1 MEQELEEILARFR
14 ETDGTLLILTGAGI
28 SAESGIPT
36 FRGREGFWTVGSVNY
51 TPMEMATLGM
61 FAGAPQE
68 VWAWYLT
75 RFDACRA
82 AAPNAAHYA
91 IAALERHYGDRM
103 TLVTQ
108 NIDGLHQRA
117 GSTDARTLAIHG
129 DARLMRC
136 TDPSHDEPVPL
147 PALGAARAP
156 LPESTR
162 RALTCPRCGG
172 WMRPHVLW
180 FDEYY
185 DERFYRSES
194 ALKAAARAAL
204 LIVVGTTGSTS
215 LPVQIGYICERRG
228 IPIIDV
234 NPEENPFGEMA
245 RAGGGVVL
253 REAATEALP
262 RIMRLLTL
270 P

>member
-1 MEQELEEILARFR
+1 MERELERTLDRFR
-14 ETDGTLLILTGAGI
+14 GGDGTLLILTGAGI

-36 FRGREGFWTVGSVNY
+36 FRGRDGFWTVGSVNY
-51 TPMEMATLGM
+51 TPMEMATRAM
-61 FAGAPQE
+61 FRRAPEE
-68 VWAWYLT
+68 VWAWYLA

-82 AAPNAAHYA
+82 AEPNAAHYA

-117 GSTDARTLAIHG
+117 GSSDARTLAIHG

-136 TDPSHDEPVPL
+136 AGSSHDEPVPL
-147 PALGAARAP
+147 PALPPPRAP
-156 LPESTR
+156 LPEDVRS
-162 RALTCPRCGG
+162 ALTCPRCGG

-194 ALKAAARAAL
+194 ALRAAAEAEL
-204 LIVVGTTGSTS
+204 LIVVGTTGSTT
-215 LPVQIGYICERRG
+215 LPVQIAYICESRG
-228 IPIIDV
+228 VPIIDV

-245 RAGGGVVL
+245 RAGGGVVI
-253 REAATEALP
+253 RETATSALP
-262 RIMRLLTL
+262 RIMRLLTS
-270 P
+270 

>member
-1 MEQELEEILARFR
+1 MNDALERTLERFR
-14 ETDGTLLILTGAGI
+14 RSGGSLLILTGAGV

-204 LIVVGTTGSTS
+204 LIVVGTTGSTT

-234 NPEENPFGEMA
+234 NPEENTFGEMA

>member
-1 MEQELEEILARFR
+1 MEQELERTLTRFR
-14 ETDGTLLILTGAGI
+14 RSGGPLLILTGAGV

-36 FRGREGFWTVGSVNY
+36 FRGREGFWTVGSINY
-51 TPMEMATLGM
+51 TPMEMATLAM
-61 FAGAPQE
+61 FERAPEE

-82 AAPNAAHYA
+82 AEPNAAHYA
-91 IAALERHYGDRM
+91 IAAIEQHYRDRM

-117 GSTDARTLAIHG
+117 GSSDARTFAIHG
-129 DARLMRC
+129 DARRMRC
-136 TDPSHDEPVPL
+136 AGPSHDEPVPL
-147 PALGAARAP
+147 PSLGAARAP

-194 ALKAAARAAL
+194 ALKAATEAAL
-204 LIVVGTTGSTS
+204 LIVVGTTGATS
-215 LPVQIGYICERRG
+215 LPMQIGLVCQSRG
-228 IPIIDV
+228 IPIVNV

-245 RAGGGVVL
+245 RAGDGVVL
-253 REAATEALP
+253 RQAATEALP
-262 RIMRLLTL
+262 GIMRLLS
-270 P
+270 